1 MTSNFTQLK
10 EIIKSQYPENTF
22 SDFQLEEATNKLIQF
37 FTIGAKM
44 AYNCEK
50 SEENQK

>member
-1 MTSNFTQLK
+1 MTSSFNQLK

-22 SDFQLEEATNKLIQF
+22 TDFELEETTNKLIQF
-37 FTIGAKM
+37 FTVGAKM

-50 SEENQK
+50 SEENRK